1 MEPVAKAAG
10 LVAAIYFPAQSRL
23 LLRESQEA
31 IRGESLGRLSGGA
44 VDLTGDDVLIGVDI
58 KPKLDNLGDF
68 LNSLL

>member
-1 MEPVAKAAG
+1 
-10 LVAAIYFPAQSRL
+10 L

-44 VDLTGDDVLIGVDI
+44 VDLTGEDVLIGVDI